1 MSKFIAGKELIKV
14 VDDIIWEAQDTLL
27 LVSPYIKLD
36 DYFKKLF
43 QKHKNNHKLHIVI
56 IFGKNEKDIKRSL
69 SREDFDF
76 FKDFLNISIVYV
88 PNLHAKYYGN
98 EKKGVITSINLYDFS
113 FRNNIEF
120 GVYSETSLLG
130 SISNMT
136 NLTSD
141 TDKDAW
147 NTSIELANNNQV
159 VFIKRPVYEKK
170 LVLMK
175 NYIRADVLF
184 DETELFYKGKASIN
198 GQKLADYPTE
208 IELGADNHVR
218 PAREDNEQGY
228 CIRSG
233 VKIPFDPKRPYC
245 NEAYSSWAVYKNSNY
260 KEKFCHK
267 TGKLSAGK
275 TSMKNP
281 IL

>member
-98 EKKGVITSINLYDFS
+98 EKRVTRGQHF
-113 FRNNIEF
+113 
-120 GVYSETSLLG
+120 
-130 SISNMT
+130 
-136 NLTSD
+136 
-141 TDKDAW
+141 
-147 NTSIELANNNQV
+147 
-159 VFIKRPVYEKK
+159 
-170 LVLMK
+170 
-175 NYIRADVLF
+175 LF
-184 DETELFYKGKASIN
+184 LENPTQELFSVLI
-198 GQKLADYPTE
+198 
-208 IELGADNHVR
+208 
-218 PAREDNEQGY
+218 
-228 CIRSG
+228 
-233 VKIPFDPKRPYC
+233 
-245 NEAYSSWAVYKNSNY
+245 
-260 KEKFCHK
+260 
-267 TGKLSAGK
+267 
-275 TSMKNP
+275 
-281 IL
+281 